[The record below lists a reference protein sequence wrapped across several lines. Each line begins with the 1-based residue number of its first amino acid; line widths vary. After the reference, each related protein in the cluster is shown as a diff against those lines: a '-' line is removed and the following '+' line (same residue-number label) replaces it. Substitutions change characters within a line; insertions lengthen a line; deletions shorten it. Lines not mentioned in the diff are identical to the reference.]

1 MKVQCLCENKFE
13 VTPLTA
19 IDLDSDTSF
28 IAKIKA
34 GTFNG
39 FKCPKCGSLVR
50 PEVVIHIDWKSKGVK
65 LASIPEKMRYH
76 CLAFCKNKKAAAK
89 SGEKPPFNANETPVI
104 GNWELLDR
112 INSLNAHLETVPL
125 EALKFLVLDGAK
137 GDKSKIEIAFKALAG
152 DQLEFYVSG
161 ISEEMGIIHV
171 PLKLYENMLADYKK
185 RKKNEIFTAVV
196 SDAYISYKNIITE

>member
-1 MKVQCLCENKFE
+1 MLVSFLTPPFLCFLSGSYPNSSITLNIFFL
-13 VTPLTA
+13 VSSLTP
-19 IDLDSDTSF
+19 
-28 IAKIKA
+28 
-34 GTFNG
+34 G
-39 FKCPKCGSLVR
+39 F
-50 PEVVIHIDWKSKGVK
+50 
-65 LASIPEKMRYH
+65 
-76 CLAFCKNKKAAAK
+76 
-89 SGEKPPFNANETPVI
+89 PFNANETPVI

-171 PLKLYENMLADYKK
+171 PLKLYENMVADYKK